1 MRKMEN
7 EKKYIIKLTEKEIN
21 IVTNMFVM
29 VRDEF
34 DLYSDEWELY
44 KKFDEVLKI
53 IKEKN

>member
-1 MRKMEN
+1 MEN

-34 DLYSDEWELY
+34 DLYSDEYELY

-53 IKEKN
+53 IKKSIDKK